1 MTGAVADAGFGTPR
15 VLVDCRYVRT
25 GRHDGISRYTAGL
38 VAELARLHPVELLVS
53 DERQLAHLPDLPW
66 HRVSGPTSW
75 REPFVARQVRRL
87 RPDVVFSPMQTMG
100 SWGRDYGLVLTL
112 HDLIY
117 YRHPAP
123 PADLPAGVRLLWR
136 AFHLAWWPQR
146 LLLDRADAVVTVS
159 ATTRALIAAHR
170 LTRRPV
176 TVVTNAADPA
186 FAASAPPVAE
196 AAVEH
201 TVEQTVEHAA
211 QRAAGRTRALVYMG
225 SFMPYKNVATL
236 ARAMARLPGHELH
249 LMSRVA
255 PAERARLTALAGPG
269 RLVFHDGAD
278 DATYRRVLASATAL
292 VTASRDEGFGI
303 PLVEAMT
310 LGVPV
315 VVSDIPVFRE
325 VAGAAGAYVAPDD
338 AEGFARAVRALDDD
352 ATWAERSAQ
361 ARREAARFDWAAS
374 ARVLLAELLR
384 VAAARS
390 GGRQPAAPR

>member
-1 MTGAVADAGFGTPR
+1 VTGRASGTPR

-123 PADLPAGVRLLWR
+123 PAELPAPVRLLWR
-136 AFHLAWWPQR
+136 AFHLARWPQR

-186 FAASAPPVAE
+186 FAATAPRGP
-196 AAVEH
+196 
-201 TVEQTVEHAA
+201 
-211 QRAAGRTRALVYMG
+211 GRTRALVYMG

-236 ARAMARLPGHELH
+236 ARAMARLPRHELH

-278 DATYRRVLASATAL
+278 DATYRRVLGSATAL
-292 VTASRDEGFGI
+292 VSASRDEGFGI

-338 AEGFARAVRALDDD
+338 ADGFVRAVTALDDD
-352 ATWAERSAQ
+352 AAWAERSAQ

-384 VAAARS
+384 VAAERSGGRS

>member
-1 MTGAVADAGFGTPR
+1 MTGAATDGAPGTPR

-123 PADLPAGVRLLWR
+123 PADLPAPVRLLWR

-159 ATTRALIAAHR
+159 ATTRELIAAHR

-186 FAASAPPVAE
+186 FAAPASPTAAE
-196 AAVEH
+196 PGG
-201 TVEQTVEHAA
+201 T
-211 QRAAGRTRALVYMG
+211 GRTRALVYMG

-236 ARAMARLPGHELH
+236 ARAMARLPRHELH

-278 DATYRRVLASATAL
+278 DATYRRVLGSATAL
-292 VTASRDEGFGI
+292 VSASRDEGFGI

-338 AEGFARAVRALDDD
+338 ADGFVRAVRALDDD
-352 ATWAERSAQ
+352 AAWAGRSAQ
-361 ARREAARFDWAAS
+361 ARREAERFDWAAS

-384 VAAARS
+384 VAAGRTERP